1 MKNTNI
7 LYIEDQ
13 TFFQEFIKN
22 IIITRESKN
31 FTQKQA
37 SDLLNI
43 NINII
48 INLER
53 GDLDKLENN
62 VFVLGH
68 IKTYLKWLNI
78 EYQLFFQKIK
88 SKNIHIYEKK
98 DKLKILSKFS
108 LNLKIKFGKIN
119 ILTTL
124 IIFSFISSAIIIS
137 LWILTNNK
145 KSEYLNEN
153 TRVQENINNMKIKEI
168 ENIEEKNIDI
178 DEINDNTVN
187 NSNIDKENNDIKI
200 DEAIN
205 IKTIKI
211 IAINDSWIE
220 IQNKNGKIIISKI
233 LKKNE
238 NIKIDYDK
246 ELKLLAGNA
255 GGINIEINN
264 TVIKNLGKDGEVKR
278 DISLNYI
285 DLLKFNK

>member
-22 IIITRESKN
+22 IIIARESKN

-153 TRVQENINNMKIKEI
+153 TKVYENINNMKIKEI

>member
-1 MKNTNI
+1 MKNKNI

-68 IKTYLKWLNI
+68 IKTYLKWLNL
-78 EYQLFFQKIK
+78 EYQLFFQKIN
-88 SKNIHIYEKK
+88 SKKIHINEKK

-153 TRVQENINNMKIKEI
+153 TKVYENINNMKIKEI

>member
-1 MKNTNI
+1 MKNKNI

-22 IIITRESKN
+22 IIIARESKN
-31 FTQKQA
+31 FTQKQVSA
-37 SDLLNI
+37 LLNI

-53 GDLDKLENN
+53 GDLEKLENN

-78 EYQLFFQKIK
+78 EYQLFFQKIN
-88 SKNIHIYEKK
+88 SKKIHINEKK
-98 DKLKILSKFS
+98 DKLKILPKFS
-108 LNLKIKFGKIN
+108 LKLKIKYSKIS

-124 IIFSFISSAIIIS
+124 IVFSFISSAIIIS
-137 LWILTNNK
+137 LWILTSNK
-145 KSEYLNEN
+145 NSKYLNEN
-153 TRVQENINNMKIKEI
+153 TKVYENINNMKIKEI

-187 NSNIDKENNDIKI
+187 NSSIDKENNDIKI

>member
-22 IIITRESKN
+22 IIIARESKN

-68 IKTYLKWLNI
+68 IKTYLKWLNL
-78 EYQLFFQKIK
+78 EYQLFFQKIN
-88 SKNIHIYEKK
+88 SKKIHINKKK

-178 DEINDNTVN
+178 DEINSNKVN
-187 NSNIDKENNDIKI
+187 NSNIDKENNDTKI
-200 DEAIN
+200 DEAVN

>member
-22 IIITRESKN
+22 IIIARESKN

-37 SDLLNI
+37 SSLLNI

-53 GDLDKLENN
+53 GDLEKLENN

-68 IKTYLKWLNI
+68 IKTYLKWLNL
-78 EYQLFFQKIK
+78 EYQLFFQKIN
-88 SKNIHIYEKK
+88 SKKIHINEKK

-153 TRVQENINNMKIKEI
+153 TKVYENINNMKIKEI

-200 DEAIN
+200 DEAVN

>member
-1 MKNTNI
+1 MKNKNI

-22 IIITRESKN
+22 IIIARESKN
-31 FTQKQA
+31 FTQKQVSA
-37 SDLLNI
+37 LLNI

-53 GDLDKLENN
+53 GDLEKLENN

-78 EYQLFFQKIK
+78 EYQLFFQKIN
-88 SKNIHIYEKK
+88 SKKIHINEKK
-98 DKLKILSKFS
+98 DKLKILPKFS
-108 LNLKIKFGKIN
+108 LKLKIKYSKIS

-124 IIFSFISSAIIIS
+124 IVFSFISSAIIIS
-137 LWILTNNK
+137 LWILTSNK
-145 KSEYLNEN
+145 NSKYLNEN
-153 TRVQENINNMKIKEI
+153 TKVYENIGNMKIKEI
-168 ENIEEKNIDI
+168 ENIEEKKIDI
-178 DEINDNTVN
+178 YEINNNTVN
-187 NSNIDKENNDIKI
+187 NSNIDKENNDIII
-200 DEAIN
+200 DEAVN

>member
-31 FTQKQA
+31 YTQKQA

-68 IKTYLKWLNI
+68 IKTYLKWLNL
-78 EYQLFFQKIK
+78 EYQLFFQKIN
-88 SKNIHIYEKK
+88 SKKIHINEKK

-137 LWILTNNK
+137 LWILTNNN

-153 TRVQENINNMKIKEI
+153 TKVYENINNMKIKEI
-168 ENIEEKNIDI
+168 ENIEEKNIVI
-178 DEINDNTVN
+178 DEINDNTIN

>member
-1 MKNTNI
+1 
-7 LYIEDQ
+7 
-13 TFFQEFIKN
+13 
-22 IIITRESKN
+22 
-31 FTQKQA
+31 
-37 SDLLNI
+37 
-43 NINII
+43 
-48 INLER
+48 
-53 GDLDKLENN
+53 
-62 VFVLGH
+62 
-68 IKTYLKWLNI
+68 
-78 EYQLFFQKIK
+78 
-88 SKNIHIYEKK
+88 
-98 DKLKILSKFS
+98 
-108 LNLKIKFGKIN
+108 
-119 ILTTL
+119 
-124 IIFSFISSAIIIS
+124 
-137 LWILTNNK
+137 
-145 KSEYLNEN
+145 
-153 TRVQENINNMKIKEI
+153 MKIKEI

>member
-1 MKNTNI
+1 MKNKNT

-22 IIITRESKN
+22 IIIARESKN
-31 FTQKQA
+31 FTQKQVSA
-37 SDLLNI
+37 FLNI

-53 GDLDKLENN
+53 GDLEKLENN

-78 EYQLFFQKIK
+78 EYQLFFQKINSKK
-88 SKNIHIYEKK
+88 SHINEKK

-137 LWILTNNK
+137 LWILTNNN

-153 TRVQENINNMKIKEI
+153 TKVYENINNMKIKEI

-200 DEAIN
+200 DEAVN

>member
-31 FTQKQA
+31 YTQKQA

-68 IKTYLKWLNI
+68 IKTYLKWLNL
-78 EYQLFFQKIK
+78 EYQLFFQKIN
-88 SKNIHIYEKK
+88 SKKIHINEKK

-108 LNLKIKFGKIN
+108 LNLKIKYGKIN

-137 LWILTNNK
+137 LWILTNNN

-153 TRVQENINNMKIKEI
+153 TKVYENINNMKIKEI
-168 ENIEEKNIDI
+168 ENIEEKNIVI
-178 DEINDNTVN
+178 DEINDNTIN

>member
-31 FTQKQA
+31 YTQKQA

-68 IKTYLKWLNI
+68 IKTYLKWLNL
-78 EYQLFFQKIK
+78 EYQLFFQKIN
-88 SKNIHIYEKK
+88 SKKIHINEKK
-98 DKLKILSKFS
+98 DKLKILSKLS

-137 LWILTNNK
+137 LWILTNNN

-153 TRVQENINNMKIKEI
+153 TKVYENINNMKIKEI
-168 ENIEEKNIDI
+168 ENIEEKNIVI
-178 DEINDNTVN
+178 DEINDNTIN

>member
-68 IKTYLKWLNI
+68 IKTYLKWLNL
-78 EYQLFFQKIK
+78 EYQLFFQKIN
-88 SKNIHIYEKK
+88 SKKIHINEKK

-153 TRVQENINNMKIKEI
+153 TKVYENINNMKIKEI

-200 DEAIN
+200 DEAVN

-255 GGINIEINN
+255 GAINIEINN

>member
-1 MKNTNI
+1 MKNKNT

-31 FTQKQA
+31 YTQKQA

-68 IKTYLKWLNI
+68 IKTYLKWLNL
-78 EYQLFFQKIK
+78 EYQLFFQKIN
-88 SKNIHIYEKK
+88 SKKIHINEKK
-98 DKLKILSKFS
+98 DKLKILSKFL
-108 LNLKIKFGKIN
+108 LNLKIKYGKIN

-124 IIFSFISSAIIIS
+124 IVFSFISSAIIIS
-137 LWILTNNK
+137 LWILTNNN

-153 TRVQENINNMKIKEI
+153 TKVYENINNMKIKEI

>member
-1 MKNTNI
+1 MKNKNT

-22 IIITRESKN
+22 IIIARESKN

-37 SDLLNI
+37 SALLNI

-53 GDLDKLENN
+53 GDLEKLENN

-78 EYQLFFQKIK
+78 EYQLFFQKIN
-88 SKNIHIYEKK
+88 SKKIHINEKK

-108 LNLKIKFGKIN
+108 LNLKIKYGKIN

-153 TRVQENINNMKIKEI
+153 INNMKIKEI

-178 DEINDNTVN
+178 DEINNNTAN

-200 DEAIN
+200 DEAVN

>member
-1 MKNTNI
+1 MKNKNT

-31 FTQKQA
+31 YTQKQA

-68 IKTYLKWLNI
+68 IKTYLKWLNL
-78 EYQLFFQKIK
+78 EYQLFFQKIN
-88 SKNIHIYEKK
+88 SKKIHINEKK

-137 LWILTNNK
+137 LWILTNNN

-153 TRVQENINNMKIKEI
+153 TKVYENINNMKIKEI
-168 ENIEEKNIDI
+168 ENIEEKNIVI
-178 DEINDNTVN
+178 DEINDNTIN

>member
-1 MKNTNI
+1 MKNKNT

-22 IIITRESKN
+22 IIIARESKN

-37 SDLLNI
+37 SALLNI
-43 NINII
+43 NISII
-48 INLER
+48 INLES

-153 TRVQENINNMKIKEI
+153 TKVYENINNMKIKEI

>member
-1 MKNTNI
+1 MKNKNI

-78 EYQLFFQKIK
+78 EYQLFFQKIN
-88 SKNIHIYEKK
+88 SKKIHINEKK

-145 KSEYLNEN
+145 KSEYLN
-153 TRVQENINNMKIKEI
+153 ENINNMKIKEI

>member
-31 FTQKQA
+31 YTQKQA

-68 IKTYLKWLNI
+68 IKTYLKWLNL
-78 EYQLFFQKIK
+78 EYQLFFQKIN
-88 SKNIHIYEKK
+88 SKKIHINEKK

-153 TRVQENINNMKIKEI
+153 TKVYENINNMKIKEI

>member
-31 FTQKQA
+31 YTQKQA

-68 IKTYLKWLNI
+68 IKTYLKWLNL
-78 EYQLFFQKIK
+78 EYQLFFQKIN
-88 SKNIHIYEKK
+88 SKKIHINEKK

-137 LWILTNNK
+137 LWILTNNN

-153 TRVQENINNMKIKEI
+153 TKVYENINNMKIKEI

-200 DEAIN
+200 DEAVN
-205 IKTIKI
+205 IKTITI

>member
-1 MKNTNI
+1 
-7 LYIEDQ
+7 EDQ

-137 LWILTNNK
+137 LWILTNNN

-153 TRVQENINNMKIKEI
+153 TKVYENINNMKIKEI

>member
-1 MKNTNI
+1 MKNKNT

-22 IIITRESKN
+22 IIIARESKN

-68 IKTYLKWLNI
+68 IKTYLKWLNL
-78 EYQLFFQKIK
+78 EYQLFFQKIN
-88 SKNIHIYEKK
+88 SKKIHINEKK

-119 ILTTL
+119 ILATL

-153 TRVQENINNMKIKEI
+153 TKVYENINNMKIKEI

>member
-1 MKNTNI
+1 MKNKNI

-53 GDLDKLENN
+53 GNLDKLENN

-68 IKTYLKWLNI
+68 IKTYLKWLNL
-78 EYQLFFQKIK
+78 EYQLFFQKIN
-88 SKNIHIYEKK
+88 SKKIHINEKK

-145 KSEYLNEN
+145 KSEYLN
-153 TRVQENINNMKIKEI
+153 ENINNMKIKEI

>member
-68 IKTYLKWLNI
+68 IKTYLKWLNL
-78 EYQLFFQKIK
+78 EYQLFFQKIN
-88 SKNIHIYEKK
+88 SKKIHINEKK

-153 TRVQENINNMKIKEI
+153 TKVYENINNMKIKEI

-187 NSNIDKENNDIKI
+187 NSNIDNENNDIKI

>member
-78 EYQLFFQKIK
+78 EYQLFFQKINSKK
-88 SKNIHIYEKK
+88 SHINEKK

-153 TRVQENINNMKIKEI
+153 INNMKIKEI

-178 DEINDNTVN
+178 DEINNNTAN

-200 DEAIN
+200 DEAVN

>member
-22 IIITRESKN
+22 IIIARESKN

-37 SDLLNI
+37 SALLNI

-68 IKTYLKWLNI
+68 IKTYLKWLNL
-78 EYQLFFQKIK
+78 EYQLFFQKIN
-88 SKNIHIYEKK
+88 SKKIHINEKK

-108 LNLKIKFGKIN
+108 LNLKIKYGKIN

-137 LWILTNNK
+137 LWILTNNN

-153 TRVQENINNMKIKEI
+153 TKVYENINNMKIKEI
-168 ENIEEKNIDI
+168 ENIEEKNIVI
-178 DEINDNTVN
+178 DEINDNTIN

>member
-22 IIITRESKN
+22 IIIARESKN

-78 EYQLFFQKIK
+78 EYQLFFQKIN
-88 SKNIHIYEKK
+88 SKKIHINEKK

-145 KSEYLNEN
+145 KSKYLNEN
-153 TRVQENINNMKIKEI
+153 TKVYENIGNMKIKEI

-255 GGINIEINN
+255 GAINIEINN
-264 TVIKNLGKDGEVKR
+264 TIIKNLGKDGEVKR

>member
-31 FTQKQA
+31 YTQKQA

-78 EYQLFFQKIK
+78 EYQLFFQKIN
-88 SKNIHIYEKK
+88 SKKIHINEKK

-108 LNLKIKFGKIN
+108 LNLKIKYGKIN

-124 IIFSFISSAIIIS
+124 IVFSFISSAIIIS

-145 KSEYLNEN
+145 SEYLNEN
-153 TRVQENINNMKIKEI
+153 TKVYENINNMKIKEI

-178 DEINDNTVN
+178 DQINDNTVN

-200 DEAIN
+200 DEAVN